1 MMKNIILLLLV
12 CVKDIVEGG
21 DIVKYHVFM
30 QDEKAENKMKHIV
43 VDGFDAVQEKMQFS
57 NFVGYV
63 NEFQFKDKKGRM
75 IKCQ

>member
-1 MMKNIILLLLV
+1 M
-12 CVKDIVEGG
+12 
-21 DIVKYHVFM
+21 KYHVFM
-30 QDEKAENKMKHIV
+30 QDEKEENKMKHIV

-75 IKCQ
+75 LKCQ